1 MLRNFA
7 AENKK
12 ITTQNTLKMKTN
24 KTNKTAKQA
33 SKSINAAAAAARKE
47 VRVAGKAL
55 RDERKSLAGTIRLL
69 CTAETEDA
77 KIFRE
82 TLGLKKSAN
91 STDRRAAA
99 EKIRKMYEY
108 CILTYYMEQRIYPH
122 YTYTTCIGV
131 EQIPAYKSGREKTD
145 YLTVCT
151 DAVALIRARQAAV
164 REAKQLA
171 KNGVVNVENLSAAA
185 RRNLTLHFGNIAAR
199 RRVVNIR
206 RYNNCGEHVTLLL
219 PATLPPR
226 ED

>member
-1 MLRNFA
+1 
-7 AENKK
+7 
-12 ITTQNTLKMKTN
+12 MKTN
-24 KTNKTAKQA
+24 KTINKNAKQT
-33 SKSINAAAAAARKE
+33 SKAINTAAAAARKE
-47 VRVAGKAL
+47 VRIAGKAL

-82 TLGLKKSAN
+82 VLGLKKSAN

-99 EKIRKMYEY
+99 DKIRKMYEY
-108 CILTYYMEQRIYPH
+108 CILTYYMEEQVHP
-122 YTYTTCIGV
+122 TYTHTLCTGV
-131 EQIPAYKSGREKTD
+131 DQLPAYKSGREKTD
-145 YLTVCT
+145 YLTICT

-164 REAKQLA
+164 REAKLHA

-185 RRNLTLHFGNIAAR
+185 RRNLTLRFGNIAAR

-206 RYNNCGEHVTLLL
+206 RYNSSGERVTLLL
-219 PATLPPR
+219 PATLSPR

>member
-1 MLRNFA
+1 MQRKQTKNNHS
-7 AENKK
+7 E
-12 ITTQNTLKMKTN
+12 TLNKMKTN
-24 KTNKTAKQA
+24 KKNNANTKQA
-33 SKSINAAAAAARKE
+33 SKSINTAAAAARKE
-47 VRVAGKAL
+47 VRAASKAL

-69 CTAETEDA
+69 CNAETEDA

-82 TLGLKKSAN
+82 VLGLKKSAN
-91 STDRRAAA
+91 SRDRRTAA

-108 CILTYYMEQRIYPH
+108 CILTYYMEERILPH
-122 YTYTTCIGV
+122 CKYTTCTGV
-131 EQIPAYKSGREKTD
+131 DHAPAYKSGREKTD

-164 REAKQLA
+164 HEAKLQA
-171 KNGVVNVENLSAAA
+171 KNGVVNLEDLSAAA
-185 RRNLTLHFGNIAAR
+185 RRNLSLRFGAVAAR

-206 RYNNCGEHVTLLL
+206 RFDDCGERVTLLL

>member
-1 MLRNFA
+1 M
-7 AENKK
+7 K
-12 ITTQNTLKMKTN
+12 TTQNN
-24 KTNKTAKQA
+24 KIEKQA

-47 VRVAGKAL
+47 VRAAGKVL

-69 CTAETEDA
+69 CTAETEEA

-82 TLGLKKSAN
+82 VLNLKKSAN

-99 EKIRKMYEY
+99 DKIRKMYEY
-108 CILTYYMEQRIYPH
+108 CILTYYMEEQVHP
-122 YTYTTCIGV
+122 TYTHTLCTGV
-131 EQIPAYKSGREKTD
+131 DQIPAYKSGRVKTD
-145 YLTVCT
+145 YLTICT

-164 REAKQLA
+164 REAMRHA

-185 RRNLTLHFGNIAAR
+185 RRNLSLQFGNVVGR

-206 RYNNCGEHVTLLL
+206 RYDSTGERVTLLL
-219 PATLPPR
+219 PATSSIR

>member
-1 MLRNFA
+1 
-7 AENKK
+7 
-12 ITTQNTLKMKTN
+12 MKTTKKN
-24 KTNKTAKQA
+24 NQTAKHA

-47 VRVAGKAL
+47 VRAAGRAL

-69 CTAETEDA
+69 CSAETEDA

-82 TLGLKKSAN
+82 VLSLKKSAN
-91 STDRRAAA
+91 SADRRAAA
-99 EKIRKMYEY
+99 DKIRKMYEY
-108 CILTYYMEQRIYPH
+108 CILTYYMEEQVHP
-122 YTYTTCIGV
+122 TYAHTICTGV
-131 EQIPAYKSGREKTD
+131 GQLPAYRSGHEKTD

-164 REAKQLA
+164 REAKLQA
-171 KNGVVNVENLSAAA
+171 PNGVVNVDNLSAAA
-185 RRNLTLHFGNIAAR
+185 RRNLSLQFGNVAAR

-206 RYNNCGEHVTLLL
+206 RYNHFGERVTLLL